1 MLRKAIQQP
10 RVSKP
15 PRKRRGHLQTRKRR
29 ARKATRKRG
38 RRASTQERTAHKKRK
53 RRKLSKK
60 KRSRGANWRWL
71 TASLR
76 TSTGKGKFSPEMP
89 YIAKDVCARPFFWQ
103 EEIICFW

>member
-10 RVSKP
+10 RVSQP
-15 PRKRRGHLQTRKRR
+15 PRKRRTNLQSG
-29 ARKATRKRG
+29 KRG
-38 RRASTQERTAHKKRK
+38 RRASPQERKARKKRK

-71 TASLR
+71 SASLP
-76 TSTGKGKFSPEMP
+76 TSTGKGKFSLEMP
-89 YIAKDVCARPFFWQ
+89 SIAKDGCAWPFFWQ

>member
-1 MLRKAIQQP
+1 MLRKAIQHR

-15 PRKRRGHLQTRKRR
+15 PRKRRGNLQTRKRR
-29 ARKATRKRG
+29 ASKETRKRG
-38 RRASTQERTAHKKRK
+38 RRASTQERKARKKRK
-53 RRKLSKK
+53 RRKLNKK
-60 KRSRGANWRWL
+60 KRSRGANLRWL

-89 YIAKDVCARPFFWQ
+89 YIAKDVYARPFFWQ